1 MLLASVDIGTNAV
14 RLLFATVHHRD
25 GVIGIEKD
33 TLLRIPVRLGKDVYS
48 TGKISSARSR
58 ALVQTLKA
66 FQMLMEVHKPESF
79 KACATAAM
87 REAVNGKQI
96 LKKIKKETGISV
108 EVINGIEEA
117 RIIRSVTPVPIQNKH
132 KKTLYIDVGGGSTE
146 ISVVEKNG
154 DITVNSF
161 PVGTLRI
168 LGGKVDDVEWKVLN
182 NWLNQFNDSFGHI
195 QMIASGGNS
204 NKLLSLYGRS
214 EENIIISTHLEYA
227 FRQLSSLSVE
237 ERMEAFNL
245 RPDRA
250 DVILPATQIY
260 LTVMQKIGADS
271 MLVPKMG
278 LADGIIMQMYK
289 EKMNV

>member
-1 MLLASVDIGTNAV
+1 
-14 RLLFATVHHRD
+14 
-25 GVIGIEKD
+25 
-33 TLLRIPVRLGKDVYS
+33 
-48 TGKISSARSR
+48 
-58 ALVQTLKA
+58 KA

-214 EENIIISTHLEYA
+214 EENIIISTNLEYA

>member
-214 EENIIISTHLEYA
+214 EENIIISTNLEYA

>member
-96 LKKIKKETGISV
+96 LKKIKKETG
-108 EVINGIEEA
+108 
-117 RIIRSVTPVPIQNKH
+117 
-132 KKTLYIDVGGGSTE
+132 
-146 ISVVEKNG
+146 
-154 DITVNSF
+154 
-161 PVGTLRI
+161 
-168 LGGKVDDVEWKVLN
+168 
-182 NWLNQFNDSFGHI
+182 
-195 QMIASGGNS
+195 
-204 NKLLSLYGRS
+204 
-214 EENIIISTHLEYA
+214 
-227 FRQLSSLSVE
+227 
-237 ERMEAFNL
+237 
-245 RPDRA
+245 
-250 DVILPATQIY
+250 
-260 LTVMQKIGADS
+260 
-271 MLVPKMG
+271 
-278 LADGIIMQMYK
+278 
-289 EKMNV
+289 